1 MKIKSKEDVQR
12 YWGHFASPE
21 ARRERFSMLYSMYV
35 NDGLSLQQ
43 IAIKMNISRQRV
55 HQILIREAR
64 EPELQ
69 VIKKRADLI
78 AQNSW
83 RDKEIEQQLDNGL
96 SCSQIAKLLEVS
108 VHVVKRVSARRNK
121 AKKKQ
126 NAIE

>member
-1 MKIKSKEDVQR
+1 MKIKSKNDVQR

-35 NDGLSLQQ
+35 SDGLSLQQ

-83 RDKEIEQQLDNGL
+83 RDKEIEQQLENGL
-96 SCSQIAKLLEVS
+96 SCSQIAKLLGVS

>member
-1 MKIKSKEDVQR
+1 MKIKSKDDVQR

>member
-1 MKIKSKEDVQR
+1 MKIKSKDDVQR

-83 RDKEIEQQLDNGL
+83 RDKEIEQQLNNGL

>member
-83 RDKEIEQQLDNGL
+83 RDKEIEQQLNNGL